1 MAELRFLKILKEGTA
16 AWNEWRTVHPR
27 IKPDLSGA
35 DLTTFRFNGIINFN
49 DTDLSGADLRGRP
62 LFRAQFQRAVLKEA
76 ALNRADLRQA
86 VLSDADLSGADLGG
100 ADLLKADLRGA
111 ILRRAKLPRASLSRA
126 NLGRAD
132 LAQADLKKAD
142 LAEADLMAANLS
154 GADLSGAVMTG
165 GYLFGANLT
174 GASLR
179 RANLKGANL
188 QQTILVETDLSFADI
203 SECSIY
209 GVSVWSTKLEQTVQ
223 RDLLATPTRS
233 PSIIVDH
240 IEMAQFIYLL
250 INNSRIQKFA
260 RIVLILGHFEP
271 KRRELL
277 EAIRDQIRKS
287 DYVPLVFDHEDCGDP
302 GLQSTISNLARM
314 ARFVI
319 MELTEKAECW
329 PATITLLHKLAV
341 PVKPLLMGPADDKTK
356 AKAAPLTQDQPPSFL
371 DVYYYEDAAE
381 LSANF
386 RSEVILQ
393 AEARLSA
400 AAGHA

>member
-1 MAELRFLKILKEGTA
+1 MAESRFLKILKEGTPV
-16 AWNEWRTVHPR
+16 WNRWRNSHPR

-35 DLTTFRFNGIINFN
+35 DLTDFRFNGIVNFN
-49 DTDLSGADLRGRP
+49 DADLSGADLRGRP
-62 LFRAQFQRAVLKEA
+62 LFRAQFQRAVLKDA
-76 ALNRADLRQA
+76 TLNRADLRQA
-86 VLSDADLSGADLGG
+86 VLSEADLSGADLGG
-100 ADLLKADLRGA
+100 TDLQKADLKNA
-111 ILRRAKLPRASLSRA
+111 NLRRAKLQRASLNRA
-126 NLGRAD
+126 NLERAD
-132 LAQADLKKAD
+132 LGEADLKKAD
-142 LAEADLMAANLS
+142 LSEADLFGANLS
-154 GADLSGAVMTG
+154 GADFGGAVMTG

-174 GASLR
+174 GTSLR

-203 SECSIY
+203 SGCSIY
-209 GVSVWSTKLEQTVQ
+209 GVSVWNAKLEQTVQ
-223 RDLLATPTRS
+223 KDLLATPTRS

-260 RIVLILGHFEP
+260 RIVLVLGHFEP

-277 EAIRDQIRKS
+277 EAIRDQVRKS
-287 DYVPLVFDHEDCGDP
+287 DYVPLVFDHDDCADP
-302 GLQSTISNLARM
+302 GLQSTLSNLARM

-319 MELTEKAECW
+319 MEMTDQTECW
-329 PATITLLHKLAV
+329 PATIALLHKLAV
-341 PVKPLLMGPADDKTK
+341 PVKPLLMGPADAM
-356 AKAAPLTQDQPPSFL
+356 AKALPLNREKSQAFL
-371 DVYYYEDAAE
+371 DVYCYENAAE

-400 AAGHA
+400 AARRA